1 MYIRNCPKCNKEL
14 TYKSKS
20 NLNRAIRN
28 SVICRNC
35 SQLEQK
41 NDVSYLER
49 NEKISNARKEYFKN
63 IDEEEHKRQIE
74 KFSESIRNTY
84 LNKSYEWKEK
94 WKETCSKTSKE
105 RWSDDNYKER
115 VSNKIKD
122 NNWSKREDKEEI
134 IQKSILKKIEKYG
147 KSNGLGKC
155 KQFIVEDLI
164 CDGTHEKFY
173 VEYLLLEGKKLPK
186 NTKSIKTDFGY
197 YTPDFEFDEFYV
209 DIKST
214 FTLKVLLGFSSYSKN
229 KKSNP
234 KQLLKIKY
242 IDKNFKP
249 IKIILVDVRQNEI
262 IEFSIDDILN
272 LKEDDIDKRNFKSIK
287 D

>member
-14 TYKSKS
+14 TYKHRS

-41 NDVSYLER
+41 NNDSYLER
-49 NEKISNARKEYFKN
+49 NEKISKARKEYFKN
-63 IDEEEHKRQIE
+63 IDGEEHKRQIS

-84 LNKSYEWKEK
+84 LNKSDEWKEK
-94 WKETCSKTSKE
+94 WKETCSRTSKE
-105 RWSDDNYKER
+105 KWSDDNYKER

-122 NNWSKREDKEEI
+122 NNWSKRDDKEEI
-134 IQKSILKKIEKYG
+134 IQKVINTKINKYG
-147 KSNGLGKC
+147 RSNGFGRC
-155 KQFIVEDLI
+155 KQFIINDI
-164 CDGTHEKFY
+164 KCDGTHEMVY
-173 VEYLLLEGKKLPK
+173 IENLVSENKKLPK

-242 IDKNFKP
+242 IDKNVKP
-249 IKIILVDVRQNEI
+249 IKIIIVDVRQNEI
-262 IEFSIDDILN
+262 KEFSVDDILN
-272 LKEDDIDKRNFKSIK
+272 LKEDDIDKKNFKSIK

>member
-14 TYKSKS
+14 TYKHKS

-41 NDVSYLER
+41 NDDSYLER

-63 IDEEEHKRQIE
+63 IDKVEHQRQID
-74 KFSESIRNTY
+74 KFSEGIRNT
-84 LNKSYEWKEK
+84 SYKK
-94 WKETCSKTSKE
+94 
-105 RWSDDNYKER
+105 R
-115 VSNKIKD
+115 VSEKMKD
-122 NNWSKREDKEEI
+122 NNWSNRIDKDEI
-134 IQKSILKKIEKYG
+134 IQKSILTKIEKYG

-155 KQFIVEDLI
+155 KQFIVENLI

-173 VEYLLLEGKKLPK
+173 IEYLLLEGKNLPT

-214 FTLKVLLGFSSYSKN
+214 FTLKVLLGFSSYSKT

-234 KQLLKIKY
+234 KQLSKIKY
-242 IDKNFKP
+242 INENIKP
-249 IKIILVDVRQNEI
+249 IKILLVDVKQNEI
-262 IEFSIDDILN
+262 TEFSIDDILN
-272 LKEDDIDKRNFKSIK
+272 LKEDDIDRQNF
-287 D
+287 

>member
-14 TYKSKS
+14 TYKHRS

-41 NDVSYLER
+41 NNDSYLER
-49 NEKISNARKEYFKN
+49 NEKISKARKEYFKN
-63 IDEEEHKRQIE
+63 IDEEEHKRQIS

-84 LNKSYEWKEK
+84 LNKSDEWKEK
-94 WKETCSKTSKE
+94 WKETCSRTSKE
-105 RWSDDNYKER
+105 KWSDDNYKER

-122 NNWSKREDKEEI
+122 NNWSKRDDKEEI
-134 IQKSILKKIEKYG
+134 IQKVINTKINKYG
-147 KSNGLGKC
+147 RSNGFGRC
-155 KQFIVEDLI
+155 KQFIINDI
-164 CDGTHEKFY
+164 KCDGTHEMVY
-173 VEYLLLEGKKLPK
+173 IENLVSENKKLPK

-242 IDKNFKP
+242 IDKNVKP
-249 IKIILVDVRQNEI
+249 IKIIIVDVRQNEI
-262 IEFSIDDILN
+262 KEFSVDDILN
-272 LKEDDIDKRNFKSIK
+272 LKEDDIDKKNFKSIK